1 MGGNEDRSCLWLLK
15 TSWWLGVPE
24 SRRMEGHVLQLSIHK
39 VATKVMGQIRLT
51 PKGDNI
57 GRNIGF
63 KE

>member
-1 MGGNEDRSCLWLLK
+1 
-15 TSWWLGVPE
+15 
-24 SRRMEGHVLQLSIHK
+24 MEGHVLQLSIHK

-57 GRNIGF
+57 GRNIGS